1 MQLRVQFYSHLRD
14 IASASELQVELPD
27 ESTVEDLL
35 RKIYLEKPALQR
47 VDKTTL
53 VAAGLDF
60 VDRQY
65 RLEHGQEISLMP
77 PVQGG

>member
-14 IASASELQVELPD
+14 LASASELQIELPD
-27 ESTVEDLL
+27 GSAVADLL
-35 RKIYLEKPALQR
+35 QKIYQEKPALLR
-47 VDKTTL
+47 ADKTIL
-53 VAAGLDF
+53 VAAGLEF

-65 RLEHGQEISLMP
+65 RLEDGEEISIMP

>member
-14 IASASELQVELPD
+14 LAAISELQMELPD
-27 ESTVEDLL
+27 RAVVADLL
-35 RKIYLEKPALQR
+35 EKLYEERPALR
-47 VDKTTL
+47 SADKTIL
-53 VAAGLDF
+53 VAAGVEF

-65 RLEHGQEISLMP
+65 RLKPGDDISIMP

>member
-14 IASASELQVELPD
+14 LASASELQIELPD
-27 ESTVEDLL
+27 GAAVTDLL
-35 RKIYLEKPALQR
+35 QKIYQEKPALLR
-47 VDKTTL
+47 ADKTIL
-53 VAAGLDF
+53 VAAGLEF

-65 RLEHGQEISLMP
+65 RLENGQEISIMP

>member
-14 IASASELQVELPD
+14 LASASELQVELPD
-27 ESTVEDLL
+27 GSVVADLL
-35 RKIYLEKPALQR
+35 QKIYKEKPALLR
-47 VDKTTL
+47 ADKTIL
-53 VAAGLDF
+53 VAAGLEF

-65 RLEHGQEISLMP
+65 RLENGQEISIMP